1 MNNEFSKA
9 YNEQL
14 SCVGSR
20 DLNALTFDLHSLK
33 VPDSI
38 WQDRWISSQN
48 SKSLTGVLTVHVLF
62 SLRLIFFSNW

>member
-14 SCVGSR
+14 SYVGSR
-20 DLNALTFDLHSLK
+20 DLNALTFDLYSLK

-38 WQDRWISSQN
+38 DRTDEFLLRTA
-48 SKSLTGVLTVHVLF
+48 SL
-62 SLRLIFFSNW
+62 SLVFLQTMCCFHSGYFFFSNW